1 MGGEI
6 ISLFLYALDG
16 GEIIMIT
23 PAVLTT
29 IGTIIGALISGAVSL
44 AVASWQHN
52 KSIALI
58 EYRLEQ
64 LEEKVDKHNNVVE
77 RLYKVE
83 AKVGVNS

>member
-1 MGGEI
+1 
-6 ISLFLYALDG
+6 
-16 GEIIMIT
+16 MIT
-23 PAVLTT
+23 PAIVTT
-29 IGTIIGALISGAVSL
+29 IGTVIGAFISGAVSL

-77 RLYKVE
+77 RLYKIE
-83 AKVGVNS
+83 AQISANK

>member
-1 MGGEI
+1 
-6 ISLFLYALDG
+6 
-16 GEIIMIT
+16 MIT
-23 PAVLTT
+23 PAALTT
-29 IGTIIGALISGAVSL
+29 LGTIIGALISGAVSL

-58 EYRLEQ
+58 EYRLAQ

-83 AKVGVNS
+83 AQLNASK

>member
-1 MGGEI
+1 
-6 ISLFLYALDG
+6 
-16 GEIIMIT
+16 MIT
-23 PAVLTT
+23 PAALTT

-58 EYRLEQ
+58 EYRLAQ

-83 AKVGVNS
+83 AQLNASK